1 MGYLIQNSGDLV
13 KVAVSIREA
22 ALQNMGTIPIQVVTQ
37 IPGKNFCVVS
47 AFLQT
52 DSTGTSYSGFTHMQ
66 LTDGAALV
74 YASFGYNSFGTQQT
88 ASFICSLKHPVNQFG
103 AVFDSSRNIFLEST
117 VDPTTGS
124 GDGLLTMYGY
134 YLNLT

>member
-1 MGYLIQNSGDLV
+1 MGYLIQNSGELV
-13 KVAVSIREA
+13 KIEVRIREA
-22 ALQNMGTIPIQVVTQ
+22 DLQNMGTTPIQVVTQ
-37 IPGKNFCVVS
+37 IPAKNFCVVS
-47 AFLQT
+47 AFLQI

-66 LTDGAALV
+66 LTDGSALV
-74 YASFGYNSFGTQQT
+74 YASFGYNSFNINQV

-103 AVFDSSRNIFLEST
+103 ATFDATRDIFLEST